1 MTGYLI
7 IGEIKFCNLNIV
19 HSEKKDPKVKKYN
32 IITFYDN
39 LNAAGIGQMVVKS
52 KKHFMH
58 FDPAARV
65 FILRTGAQ
73 DTPL

>member
-7 IGEIKFCNLNIV
+7 IGEIKFCIV

-65 FILRTGAQ
+65 FILRTEAQ